1 MNTNFKVVKPVTGN
15 SNLVRPRFS
24 PGLLLRDDDLKQ
36 GVDYTRD
43 LSRLL
48 FRTLFGCGVV
58 CGLVVKWSFN
68 CNKLFLTVGDGVALD
83 CHGDPIHVP
92 EPQPIQ
98 IDPSCGDEIPKEMWI
113 VLKRTEKCCA
123 PRIAACSCDDD
134 ETPAV
139 CTRER
144 DGYEIRVLPHLPEC
158 TCGCC
163 KEATTTTTETKT
175 DPAAAKA
182 KSAKKGQGTQNASSG
197 DQTAAYSATS
207 DAGQAGKTAEE
218 CWCVDPKLPCYSDH
232 YAGKCGCE
240 CCDCEWIV
248 LAYVKETFEDK
259 NNRKW
264 KVDHSVRRF
273 IRPIL
278 MRDPE
283 AWREAHPT
291 ST

>member
-1 MNTNFKVVKPVTGN
+1 MNTNSKVVKPVTGN

-68 CNKLFLTVGDGVALD
+68 CNKLILTVGDGVALD

-98 IDPSCGDEIPKEMWI
+98 IDPSCGDEIPEEMWI

-123 PRIAACSCDDD
+123 PRTVACSCDDD
-134 ETPAV
+134 EIPAV

-144 DGYEIRVLPHLPEC
+144 DGYEIRVLPQLPEC
-158 TCGCC
+158 TCGCS
-163 KEATTTTTETKT
+163 KAKNPITPETKP
-175 DPAAAKA
+175 DVALAKA
-182 KSAKKGQGTQNASSG
+182 KSTKKTQVSPNASSSAEVA
-197 DQTAAYSATS
+197 TYSATS
-207 DAGQAGKTAEE
+207 DAGQSGKTPDEG
-218 CWCVDPKLPCYSDH
+218 WCVDPTLKCYADH

-248 LAYVKETFEDK
+248 LAYVEDISTE
-259 NNRKW
+259 NNRSW

-273 IRPIL
+273 IRPVL

-283 AWREAHPT
+283 AWKEAHPP